1 MMLFHIDLAN
11 KETELHTEQRTHT
24 VDFDQSGER
33 TFLPI
38 FLYKLISYQCHYN
51 MLKAQP

>member
-11 KETELHTEQRTHT
+11 KETELHTEQGTRT

-33 TFLPI
+33 I
-38 FLYKLISYQCHYN
+38 FCLFFCIKLSVVNVIIIF
-51 MLKAQP
+51 